1 MIQQVHL
8 FNTEN
13 YEERPFSIFSIE
25 DQDWT
30 AEVKQMKFSP
40 DGQFILLGTT
50 ENVIVLIDSFE
61 GKLKHKFTGSF
72 NELGTGTILEAGFS
86 PDSRYL
92 VTGSEA
98 QKQKIVIWNIE
109 TGQEVKL
116 LDFHPTT
123 VAAVKFSHVYCM
135 LISACQNL
143 VVWIPDTQH
152 QPTGLL

>member
-1 MIQQVHL
+1 MHL

-13 YEERPFSIFSIE
+13 YEERPFSIFPID
-25 DQDWT
+25 DQEWN

-50 ENVIVLIDSFE
+50 ENIIVLIDSFE
-61 GKLKHKFTGSF
+61 GKLKHKFTGNF
-72 NELGTGTILEAGFS
+72 NEPSTGSILEAGFS

-92 VTGSEA
+92 ITGSEA
-98 QKQKIVIWNIE
+98 AKQKIMVWNIE
-109 TGQEVKL
+109 SGNEVRL

-135 LISACQNL
+135 LISAC
-143 VVWIPDTQH
+143 
-152 QPTGLL
+152 